1 MSVEFN
7 LNNILRENIA
17 KLKPYTS
24 ARDEYSGEGEVF
36 LDANENPLGSATSH
50 HHNRYPDPLQIDL
63 KTEISKIKDV
73 PVEQIFL
80 GNGSDEAI
88 DLVLRAFC
96 RPGQDNII
104 TVPPT
109 YGMYQVLADINDVAI
124 KKINL
129 TDDYQLNVNGILDA
143 VDENTKVIF
152 ICTPNNPTG
161 NCVKSEDIFE
171 ILNKFNGIVFVDEA
185 YIDFTNTPSFTKELK
200 NYPNLVV
207 IQTFSKAWG
216 LAAVRLGMAY
226 ASLEIINIFNKVK
239 FPYNISDV
247 TQEAAMEA
255 VKNVAKTETM
265 VQEVLNQREELK
277 NELNLLKD
285 VDTVYP
291 SDANF
296 LLVEIKDAHYK
307 YSELIKQ
314 KIIVRDRSKVEL
326 CEECLRITVGTK
338 EENERLI
345 ASLKNLD
352 S

>member
-1 MSVEFN
+1 MSAEFN

-36 LDANENPLGSATSH
+36 LDANENPLGSATQH

-63 KTEISKIKDV
+63 KTEISKIKNV

-88 DLVLRAFC
+88 DLVFRAFC
-96 RPGQDNII
+96 NPGKDNVI

-109 YGMYQVLADINDVAI
+109 YGMYQVLADINDVEV
-124 KKINL
+124 KQVSL
-129 TDDYQLNVNGILDA
+129 TEDYQLDVDGILGA
-143 VDENTKVIF
+143 VTENTKVIF

-161 NCVKSEDIFE
+161 NSIKSEDIFK
-171 ILNKFNGIVFVDEA
+171 ILDNFNGIVFVDEA
-185 YIDFTNTPSFTKELK
+185 YIDFTSAPSFTNELK

-216 LAAVRLGMAY
+216 LAAIRLGMAY
-226 ASLEIINIFNKVK
+226 ASEEIIGIFNKVK

-255 VKNVAKTETM
+255 VKNVAKTEKM
-265 VQEVLNQREELK
+265 VKEVLAQRDVLENELK
-277 NELNLLKD
+277 QLAD
-285 VDTVYP
+285 VEKVYP
-291 SDANF
+291 TDANF
-296 LLVEIKDAHYK
+296 LLVKIKEAHQK
-307 YSELIKQ
+307 YNDLIAQ
-314 KIIVRDRSKVEL
+314 KIIVRDRSKVLL
-326 CEECLRITVGTK
+326 CEDSLRITIGTA
-338 EENERLI
+338 EENTRLI
-345 ASLKNLD
+345 NALKTL
-352 S
+352 

>member
-1 MSVEFN
+1 MSGKFN

-50 HHNRYPDPLQIDL
+50 HHNRYPDPLQIEL
-63 KTEISKIKDV
+63 KTEISKIKNV

-88 DLVLRAFC
+88 DLVFRAFC
-96 RPGQDNII
+96 NPAKDNVI

-109 YGMYQVLADINDVAI
+109 YGMYQVLADINDVEV
-124 KKINL
+124 KEVSL
-129 TDDYQLNVNGILDA
+129 TSDYQLDVDGILGA
-143 VDENTKVIF
+143 VTENTKVIF

-161 NCVKSEDIFE
+161 NSIKSKDIFK
-171 ILNKFNGIVFVDEA
+171 ILDNFNGIVFVDEA
-185 YIDFTNTPSFTKELK
+185 YIDFNSTPSFTNELK

-216 LAAVRLGMAY
+216 LAAIRLGMAY
-226 ASLEIINIFNKVK
+226 ASTEIIGVFNKVK

-255 VKNVAKTETM
+255 VKNVAKTEQL
-265 VQEVLNQREELK
+265 VKEVLAQRDVLEGELK
-277 NELNLLKD
+277 QLAD
-285 VDTVYP
+285 VEKVYP
-291 SDANF
+291 TDANF
-296 LLVEIKDAHYK
+296 LLVKIKGAHQK
-307 YSELIKQ
+307 YNELIAQ
-314 KIIVRDRSKVEL
+314 KIIVRDRSKVLL
-326 CEECLRITVGTK
+326 CEDSLRITIGTK
-338 EENERLI
+338 EENTRLI
-345 ASLKNLD
+345 NALKTL
-352 S
+352 